1 MVTHTQE
8 KKQTEARRHI
18 LKTAEKIFARDGY
31 AGARMDEIARA
42 AKVNKAMIYYHI
54 GNKEALYAEVLHH
67 IFSDALA
74 RFKTRIRKEA
84 SPEENLRQFIRNI
97 GLTVGQNPGAAAIL
111 MREQA
116 TGGQSLPEVIM
127 RDLYT
132 ILMLLVEILDSGSRQ
147 GVFTAV
153 NPFAVHMLTVGS
165 ILLTHTSYPIRTR
178 IPAEQAEVDL
188 HKQQPLETT
197 LKDIEALIMGAV
209 LKSPVN

>member
-1 MVTHTQE
+1 MVTQAQV
-8 KKQTEARRHI
+8 KKQTVARRHI
-18 LKTAEKIFARDGY
+18 LKTAEMIFARDGF
-31 AGARMDEIARA
+31 AGARMDGIARA

-132 ILMLLVEILDSGSRQ
+132 ILMLLVEILDSGCRQ

-178 IPAEQAEVDL
+178 IPAEQAEVNL